1 MQIQESINAA
11 NFLSVGMNAS
21 KSANK
26 ADNSQTATDFAS
38 FLNTNNENN
47 TKVVKPEMKTEVK
60 TDLNKSNDN
69 GNVSA
74 KSEKDVQ
81 TMDKTTDK
89 ETVKND
95 APVKDDNNALNE
107 TSDAEAAFVEEESA
121 IKDDDFEQ
129 VMEVVG
135 EILQLI
141 STQLDVS
148 PQEVTD
154 VIDNSELNFGDLFD
168 KEGAKTFFLETK
180 GVEVSQ
186 VLTDEDLREALQTFV
201 DGIEEIVSDVEVLPE
216 DIDAYLL
223 ENEVTLTDVAV
234 VDDKETVISDEISYK
249 AVETKPVVDG
259 LVENKE
265 EVDVSTDSEVV
276 YAKPEEDTTKVVV
289 KDNRNEH
296 ERGAKQDNNKSSSAD
311 NTASVNK
318 QSGNT
323 NTVLTGIADA
333 FNRVENVEMPTE
345 PVARPTQVVEQIIEQ
360 VRVNI
365 NVENT
370 SMEMQLYPEHLGRIQ
385 IHVVSKD
392 GVMTARI
399 AAENE
404 AAKQAIETGLNN
416 LKEAFNQQNLKV
428 EAVEVTVSM
437 AAFSENDERQAD
449 NQDNKSSGKGRRLN
463 ISDLDEES
471 VDEIE
476 EQRMEAEGSSVSY
489 RA

>member
-26 ADNSQTATDFAS
+26 IDDSQAGTDFAS
-38 FLNTNNENN
+38 FLNTNNESDV
-47 TKVVKPEMKTEVK
+47 KVVKTEFKPDVK
-60 TDLNKSNDN
+60 SNLNKSNDN
-69 GNVSA
+69 GKMNA
-74 KSEKDVQ
+74 KSDNDVE
-81 TMDKTTDK
+81 TTNKITDK
-89 ETVKND
+89 DSVKND
-95 APVKDDNNALNE
+95 APIKDDNNALDK
-107 TSDAEAAFVEEESA
+107 TSDAEAAFVEEEGT

-129 VMEVVG
+129 VMEVVS
-135 EILQLI
+135 EIIQLI
-141 STQLDVS
+141 STQLDVT
-148 PQEVTD
+148 PQEITD

-168 KEGAKTFFLETK
+168 KEGAKAFFLEVK
-180 GVEVSQ
+180 DVEVSH
-186 VLTDEDLREALQTFV
+186 VLTDENLRAALQNFE
-201 DGIEEIVSDVEVLPE
+201 DGIEEIISDIEVLLPE
-216 DIDAYLL
+216 DIDTYLL
-223 ENEVTLTDVAV
+223 ENEVSLTDVLAT
-234 VDDKETVISDEISYK
+234 KENETVVTDK
-249 AVETKPVVDG
+249 VTFETGLAEPVATD
-259 LVENKE
+259 LTDTKE
-265 EVDVSTDSEVV
+265 VTTDDDFEVV
-276 YAKPEEDTTKVVV
+276 YAKPEDNTPKVVV
-289 KDNRNEH
+289 ENNKNEH
-296 ERGAKQDNNKSSSAD
+296 ESGAKQENKKGSTTE
-311 NTASVNK
+311 NIVNVNK
-318 QSGNT
+318 QQSNT
-323 NTVLTGIADA
+323 ILTGIADA
-333 FNRVENVEMPTE
+333 FNRVEGIEMPTE
-345 PVARPTQVVEQIIEQ
+345 PVTRPTQVVEQIIEQ

-399 AAENE
+399 AAETE
-404 AAKQAIETGLNN
+404 AAKQAIEAGLNN

-449 NQDNKSSGKGRRLN
+449 NQDNKSSGKGKRLN
-463 ISDLDEES
+463 ISDIDDET